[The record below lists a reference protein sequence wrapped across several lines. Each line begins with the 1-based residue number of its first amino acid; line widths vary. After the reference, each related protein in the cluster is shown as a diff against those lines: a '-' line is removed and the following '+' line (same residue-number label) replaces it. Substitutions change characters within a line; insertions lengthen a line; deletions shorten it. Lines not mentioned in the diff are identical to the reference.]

1 MPPIDTSA
9 LAAIFTSVGSEY
21 AKSILDKAGRA
32 VWERLRWEDRARA
45 YGEKVQRLYGTMQ
58 ILGQAR
64 PVPLEG
70 IYTAVSLLDRPI
82 AWRRY
87 TIEEMQAE
95 FIGQGRRQFH
105 EQDKE
110 KRRDGLE
117 LVRGGESLFILGKPG
132 AGKTTFL
139 KHVALR
145 GVSSDLGRVPI
156 FIGLKQLSDSGLS
169 VFDFV
174 VNEFDVCNF
183 PDAAAYLDRL
193 LKAGR
198 ATLLFDGLDEVNV
211 ADDERRRLISDVENF
226 TRKYDDCQRLITC
239 RLAADDYHFQGYT
252 HVEMADFDQVQIRG
266 FVSKWFD
273 GDAKQRERR
282 DLFLSELD
290 MAGSEGLRELA
301 RVPLLLALL
310 CLGFE
315 ETLKLSSRRVELY
328 KEALDV
334 LLKKWDSSRNI
345 RRDEVYRE
353 LSLQRKEQMLA
364 QVAAE
369 TFDRA
374 EYFIPG
380 RSLAR
385 SFESYLAR
393 LPNALTQIDGDDI
406 LRAIVAQHGLFLE
419 RAHGIYS
426 FAHLTFQEYFTARYI
441 VDNEARGALPR
452 LIKHYADSRYH
463 EVFLLTAAQL
473 PDASKFIELFIAH
486 LSDEVQIR
494 PSVATLLRSIE
505 PKAAKLVEAGI
516 GANTARSLF
525 VHFAIDL
532 SHILYLTDDLIRST
546 TCDIVYDLDI
556 AHDLDLALARTFDGN
571 RGRELSIAYEQ
582 ALARAYSRTRAFDLV
597 LDVVRAIDYS
607 RHHFFSFAHEETRN
621 KSKVFN
627 RALDPNLTLALELS
641 TAHGLASDF
650 YYDRGATR
658 TQNIDIVPKD
668 NNTRALD
675 AGRADVNALR
685 IYNEFARDLTLAYCW
700 QCVEASLAMQD
711 QIGLHVW
718 ISAVREFALKAAQ
731 QSELLGDV
739 EGQGQL
745 TNIAE
750 RISSHNQK
758 SYLSD
763 VLQLQD
769 ELRAFMDARHIMLL
783 RLDKQD
789 LASLRRYLEGHLVLL
804 ECLDQAIVSDREAI
818 KDRLL
823 LLSTPNPP

>member
-9 LAAIFTSVGSEY
+9 LAAIFAWVWSQYGKT
-21 AKSILDKAGRA
+21 ITDKTLKAA
-32 VWERLRWEDRARA
+32 WERLRWEDRALA
-45 YGEKVQRLYGTMQ
+45 YGQKLQRLYGTMQ

-64 PVPLEG
+64 PVPLDG

-87 TIEEMQAE
+87 TLEEMQAE
-95 FIGQGRRQFH
+95 FSRQGRRQFQ
-105 EQDKE
+105 EQDRE

-145 GVSSDLGRVPI
+145 GVSSDLSRVPI

-169 VFDFV
+169 VFDFI

-183 PDAAAYLDRL
+183 PDATAYLDQL

-198 ATLLFDGLDEVNV
+198 AILLFDGLDEVNV
-211 ADDERRRLISDVENF
+211 ADDERRRLTADVENF
-226 TRKYDDCQRLITC
+226 TRKYNDCQRLITC

-252 HVEMADFDQVQIRG
+252 YVEMADFDQVQIRE
-266 FVSKWFD
+266 FVGKWFD
-273 GDAKQRERR
+273 GDTKQRERQ
-282 DLFLSELD
+282 DLFLSELN
-290 MAGSEGLRELA
+290 MAESEGLRELA

-380 RSLAR
+380 RTLAL

-393 LPNALTQIDGDDI
+393 LPNALAQIDGDDI
-406 LRAIVAQHGLFLE
+406 LRAIVSQHGLFLE

-452 LIKHYADSRYH
+452 LIKHYADSRYR
-463 EVFLLTAAQL
+463 EVFSLTAAQL
-473 PDASKFIELFIAH
+473 PDANKFIELFIAH
-486 LSDEVQIR
+486 LSEEIQER
-494 PSVATLLRSIE
+494 PLVATLLRSIE
-505 PKAAKLVEAGI
+505 HRVARLVETGI
-516 GANTARSLF
+516 KANTARSLF

-532 SHILYLTDDLIRST
+532 SRILYLTDDLIHST

-556 AHDLDLALARTFDGN
+556 AHDLDLALARTFDEN
-571 RGRELSIAYEQ
+571 RRRELSIAYEQ
-582 ALARAYSRTRAFDLV
+582 ALARTYSRTRAFDLV
-597 LDVVRAIDYS
+597 LNVVRAFDYS
-607 RHHFFSFAHEETRN
+607 RHHFFSVDHEETRN
-621 KSKVFN
+621 KSKAFN

-650 YYDRGATR
+650 YNDCGVSRS
-658 TQNIDIVPKD
+658 QNIDIVPKD
-668 NNTRALD
+668 NNARALD

-685 IYNEFARDLTLAYCW
+685 IYNEYARDLTLAYCW
-700 QCVEASLAMQD
+700 QCLEASLAMKD
-711 QIGLHVW
+711 QVGLRVW
-718 ISAVREFALKAAQ
+718 ISAVRELALKAAQ

-745 TNIAE
+745 TSIAE
-750 RISSHNQK
+750 KINRHNQE

-763 VLQLQD
+763 VQQLHD
-769 ELRAFMDARHIMLL
+769 ELRAFMNARHIMLL
-783 RLDKQD
+783 RLNRKD
-789 LASLRRYLEGHLVLL
+789 LASLRHYLEGHLVLL

-818 KDRLL
+818 KDHLL
-823 LLSTPNPP
+823 LLPDA